1 MGSTSKAGAPW
12 SLGRRMRGGSDGTGY
27 VAGPLHPQSEAN
39 DFPFLNL
46 QATLERALLDQ
57 DRINAQI
64 ATRFAFSGIEPGD
77 ECAAEWERTDGVLTA
92 TLGQLTNTS
101 ARSIPAAGRKLQCY
115 HRAVSL
121 LGLEDPR
128 VSYLASSLLAE
139 LSVLLPV
146 AEIVQEDRIEGDGV
160 STSDRQTNRGEL
172 PRRPISIPRPDFANF
187 LGWSRRS
194 QPPE

>member
-1 MGSTSKAGAPW
+1 M
-12 SLGRRMRGGSDGTGY
+12 GY
-27 VAGPLHPQSEAN
+27 VGGPLHPQSETN
-39 DFPFLNL
+39 DLSFLNL
-46 QATLERALLDQ
+46 QATLERALLEQ
-57 DRINAQI
+57 DRINALI
-64 ATRFAFSGIEPGD
+64 AARFSFSCIEPGD

-101 ARSIPAAGRKLQCY
+101 AQSLPAAGRKLQCY

-128 VSYLASSLLAE
+128 VSHLGSSLLAE
-139 LSVLLPV
+139 LSALLPV
-146 AEIVQEDRIEGDGV
+146 AEIVQEDRIQGDGV
-160 STSDRQTNRGEL
+160 STSDRPTNRGEL
-172 PRRPISIPRPDFANF
+172 PRGPIPIPRPELANF